1 MKPTVLAGM
10 FGFLVVGAAPAALMA
25 QATQPLQ
32 QPNSEAAAMVP
43 AGELALGTVRVPKG
57 LKADGKELPA
67 GTYRVRLTPE
77 EAPSKAP
84 GATPAYERYVEF
96 LQGTQV
102 KGREVVSIV
111 PSADVNKVAKK
122 KGPAPGASRVERLKG
137 DDYVRVWI
145 NRGGNHYLIHL
156 SAAAAS

>member
-1 MKPTVLAGM
+1 MKPTLLAGALAI
-10 FGFLVVGAAPAALMA
+10 LVAGAAPAALLA
-25 QATQPLQ
+25 QAKAPLQ

-77 EAPSKAP
+77 EAAGKAP
-84 GATPAYERYVEF
+84 GATASYERYVEF
-96 LQGTQV
+96 VQGTAV

-111 PSADVNKVAKK
+111 PSADIGKVAKA
-122 KGPAPGASRVERLKG
+122 KGPAPGAARVERLRG

-156 SAAAAS
+156 IAG

>member
-1 MKPTVLAGM
+1 MKPTLLAGA
-10 FGFLVVGAAPAALMA
+10 FAFLVVGATPVALMA

-43 AGELALGTVRVPKG
+43 PGELALGSVRVPKG
-57 LKADGKELPA
+57 LKADGKVLPA

-77 EAPSKAP
+77 EAAGKAP
-84 GATPAYERYVEF
+84 GATAAYERYVEF
-96 LQGTQV
+96 VQGTVV

-111 PSADVNKVAKK
+111 PSADIGKVAKG
-122 KGPAPGASRVERLKG
+122 KGPAPGASRVQKLRG
-137 DDYVRVWI
+137 DDYTRVWI

-156 SAAAAS
+156 TAG

>member
-1 MKPTVLAGM
+1 MKPTLVAGVLGI
-10 FGFLVVGAAPAALMA
+10 LVVGIGPAALMA
-25 QATQPLQ
+25 QHKAPLQ

-77 EAPSKAP
+77 EAAGKAP
-84 GATPAYERYVEF
+84 GATAAYERYVEF
-96 LQGTQV
+96 VQGTQV

-111 PSADVNKVAKK
+111 PSADIGKVAKG
-122 KGPAPGASRVERLKG
+122 KGPAPGASRVERLRG

-156 SAAAAS
+156 IAG

>member
-1 MKPTVLAGM
+1 MKPTLVAGVLGI
-10 FGFLVVGAAPAALMA
+10 LVVGIGPAALMA
-25 QATQPLQ
+25 QHKAPLQ

-77 EAPSKAP
+77 EAAGKAP
-84 GATPAYERYVEF
+84 GATAAYERYVEF
-96 LQGTQV
+96 VQGTQV

-111 PSADVNKVAKK
+111 PSADIGKVAKG
-122 KGPAPGASRVERLKG
+122 KGPAPGASRVERLRG

-145 NRGGNHYLIHL
+145 NRGGNHFLIHL
-156 SAAAAS
+156 IAG